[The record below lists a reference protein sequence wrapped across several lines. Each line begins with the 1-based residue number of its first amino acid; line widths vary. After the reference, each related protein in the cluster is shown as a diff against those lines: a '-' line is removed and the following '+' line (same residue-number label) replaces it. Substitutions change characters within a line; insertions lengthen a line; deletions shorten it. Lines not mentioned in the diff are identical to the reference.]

1 MPRSPY
7 RPTLQ
12 QPFVWL
18 WRLLSAK
25 GYQTAACQLR
35 LCAPEYDI
43 GHRDVFLCLA
53 VNLLELDDLKA
64 VLKEANESTK
74 GMDLNV
80 KSDYMKDALNG
91 CTKKRNIE
99 LKLRR

>member
-1 MPRSPY
+1 MKIIEKNRFKKRKFS
-7 RPTLQ
+7 T
-12 QPFVWL
+12 F
-18 WRLLSAK
+18 LS
-25 GYQTAACQLR
+25 
-35 LCAPEYDI
+35 EYDI
-43 GHRDVFLCLA
+43 GQRDVFLCLA